1 MNMAMIRIA
10 KAFFISV
17 AFMGAMAGFPVNQ
30 SRAQSVAATP
40 VLTQAIADKITSDW
54 AQAINS
60 GNVQAWMELHAD
72 KVEFANHSWF
82 TGKSRAEMRPWGTAV
97 VNAGGV
103 YRILEHRI
111 ENGQLIWMI
120 DYKDRSFAIREMG
133 RVNVSNGKIT
143 RLILGPLPRS

>member
-1 MNMAMIRIA
+1 MKLMV
-10 KAFFISV
+10 KAFFLSI
-17 AFMGAMAGFPVNQ
+17 ALMGAMAGFSADQ
-30 SRAQSVAATP
+30 ARAQSATATL
-40 VLTQAIADKITSDW
+40 VLTQTTADKITADW
-54 AQAINS
+54 ARAINS
-60 GNVQAWMELHAD
+60 GNLQAWMELHAD
-72 KVEFANHSWF
+72 NVEFANHSWF
-82 TGKSRAEMRPWGTAV
+82 TGKTRAEMRPWGTAV

-133 RVNVSNGKIT
+133 RVNVTDGKIT